1 MGQVESFEHVEKRDK
16 EQITFEIRDK
26 TYALKTLLNFKFIFQ
41 IVLWVSANRNIIQLK
56 VRVSNLHLTLNDYGQ
71 FLCR

>member
-26 TYALKTLLNFKFIFQ
+26 TCAIKTLLNFKFIFQ
-41 IVLWVSANRNIIQLK
+41 IVLLWVSANRNIIQLK

-71 FLCR
+71 FLC

>member
-1 MGQVESFEHVEKRDK
+1 MGQVESFKHVEKRDK

-26 TYALKTLLNFKFIFQ
+26 TYAIKTLLNFKFIFK

-71 FLCR
+71 FLC